1 MNITEIFDKVK
12 SEVSRITGFKF
23 NEGISEADVLHQIS
37 EIPSFAEQTNDLN
50 EQIANQETRIS
61 ELSADIDGK
70 ITNAIESQIGL
81 QIKSLKEEFESKLR
95 VSESKFSK
103 EILSLKETSST
114 KEIGAIETSIEPIKV
129 EAAKGEAKI
138 YGGKTVQIIKA

>member
-70 ITNAIESQIGL
+70 ITNAIGS

>member
-37 EIPSFAEQTNDLN
+37 EMPSFAEQTNDLN

-70 ITNAIESQIGL
+70 ITNAIGSH
-81 QIKSLKEEFESKLR
+81 IKSLKDDFESKLR

-103 EILSLKETSST
+103 EILSLKETSLT

>member
-70 ITNAIESQIGL
+70 ITNAIGS

-103 EILSLKETSST
+103 EILSLKETSLT